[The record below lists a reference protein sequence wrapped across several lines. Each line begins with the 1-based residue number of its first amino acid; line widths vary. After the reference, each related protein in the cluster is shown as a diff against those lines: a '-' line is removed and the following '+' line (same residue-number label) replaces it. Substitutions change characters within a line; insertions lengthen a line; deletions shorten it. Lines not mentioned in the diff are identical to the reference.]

1 MTSSPL
7 MFIGAA
13 LIALFVGFLTGLFG
27 VGGGFLMSPALML
40 LGFPAPIAVG
50 TDVATILFNSA
61 FGILKRRGSG
71 TVDHKL
77 ALTLASGS
85 VIGVLIGGLLLE
97 ALKKLPPLVIMGT
110 EQVAVQYVLF
120 IVFLFILVFLAVFLK
135 LDAMTNQ
142 QKTEEKHI
150 GLFAGL
156 RVAPRIHFDSLEGVS
171 LPLLPLIILGLGI
184 GVLTGLLGIGG
195 GVLLLPA
202 LIFLVGQRASRAVG
216 TSLMLV
222 FISSFIAVIFHFSH
236 GNISLKLL
244 GLMVAGG
251 LVGTY
256 IGTHIGLKTKDT
268 KLRAYF
274 AYVVMAAALL
284 VAWKIYAMTFPA
296 ANTH

>member
-1 MTSSPL
+1 MLT
-7 MFIGAA
+7 GAA
-13 LIALFVGFLTGLFG
+13 LIALFVGFLTGVFG

-40 LGFPAPIAVG
+40 LGIAAPIAVG

-61 FGILKRRGSG
+61 FAIFKRRGTG

-110 EQVAVQYVLF
+110 EQVAVQYILF
-120 IVFLFILVFLAVFLK
+120 CLFLFILVCLAVFLK
-135 LDAMTNQ
+135 LDNIRNTK
-142 QKTEEKHI
+142 KTEEKHT

-156 RVAPRIHFDSLEGVS
+156 RPRPKIHFDSLEGTP
-171 LPLLPLIILGLGI
+171 LPLLPLIILGVGLGI
-184 GVLTGLLGIGG
+184 LTGLLGIGG

-202 LIFLVGQRASRAVG
+202 LIYLIGQRPSKAVG

-222 FISSFIAVIFHFSH
+222 FISSLIAVIFHFSH

-256 IGTHIGLKTKDT
+256 IGTHVGLKTKDA
-268 KLRAYF
+268 KLRSYF
-274 AYVVMAAALL
+274 AYVVMTAALL

-296 ANTH
+296 AVH

>member
-1 MTSSPL
+1 MLT
-7 MFIGAA
+7 GAA
-13 LIALFVGFLTGLFG
+13 MIALFVGFLTGVFG

-61 FGILKRRGSG
+61 FGLFRRRGSR
-71 TVDHKL
+71 TVDYKL

-97 ALKKLPPLVIMGT
+97 TLKKLPPLVIMGR

-120 IVFLFILVFLAVFLK
+120 VVFLFILVSLAVFLK
-135 LDAMTNQ
+135 LDNMRNTK
-142 QKTEEKHI
+142 KTEEKHT

-156 RVAPRIHFDSLEGVS
+156 KLSPRIHFDSLEGTA
-171 LPLLPLIILGLGI
+171 LPLLPLVILGLGI

-202 LIFLVGQRASRAVG
+202 LIYLIGQRPSKAVG
-216 TSLMLV
+216 TSLMFILV
-222 FISSFIAVIFHFSH
+222 SSFIAVIFHFSR
-236 GNISLKLL
+236 GNISLKLWPI
-244 GLMVAGG
+244 MVAGG

-256 IGTHIGLKTKDT
+256 IGTHVGLKTKDA
-268 KLRAYF
+268 KLRGYF
-274 AYVVMAAALL
+274 TYVVMAAALL
-284 VAWKIYAMTFPA
+284 VAWKVYAMTFAATIPA
-296 ANTH
+296 H

>member
-1 MTSSPL
+1 MVCSPL
-7 MFIGAA
+7 MLIGAA
-13 LIALFVGFLTGLFG
+13 LIALFVGFLTGVFG
-27 VGGGFLMSPALML
+27 VGGGFLMSPALMI

-61 FGILKRRGSG
+61 FGIFKRRRTG
-71 TVDHKL
+71 TVDIKL

-85 VIGVLIGGLLLE
+85 VFGVILGGLLLE

-110 EQVAVQYVLF
+110 EQVAVQYILF
-120 IVFLFILVFLAVFLK
+120 VVFLFILVLLVVFLK
-135 LDAMTNQ
+135 LDAMTNT
-142 QKTEEKHI
+142 QKFEEKHT

-156 RVAPRIHFDSLEGVS
+156 KLAPKIHFDSLEGTA

-202 LIFLVGQRASRAVG
+202 LIYLIGQRPSKAVG

-222 FISSFIAVIFHFSH
+222 FFSSLIAVIFHFTH

-244 GLMVAGG
+244 SIMVAGG
-251 LVGTY
+251 LVGTN
-256 IGTHIGLKTKDT
+256 IGTHIGLKTDEK
-268 KLRAYF
+268 KLHSYF
-274 AYVVMAAALL
+274 AYVVMGAAML
-284 VAWKIYAMTFPA
+284 VALKVYAMTFGTNPA
-296 ANTH
+296 H